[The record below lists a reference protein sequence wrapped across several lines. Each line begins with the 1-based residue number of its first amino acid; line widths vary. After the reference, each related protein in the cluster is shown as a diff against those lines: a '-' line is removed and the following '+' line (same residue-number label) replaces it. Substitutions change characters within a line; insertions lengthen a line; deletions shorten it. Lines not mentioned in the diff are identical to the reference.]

1 MKKIDL
7 TVTHIPWLQ
16 GGHVATYISYNKS
29 VTSSSWQGQEEQ
41 ELHEVNH
48 EISLGDSLEAKTP
61 DTKRV
66 TRFMCFVQV

>member
-1 MKKIDL
+1 ML
-7 TVTHIPWLQ
+7 LPTL
-16 GGHVATYISYNKS
+16 ISYNKS
-29 VTSSSWQGQEEQ
+29 VTSSSWQGQ

-61 DTKRV
+61 DTKWV